1 MSQIKRLQTIDAD
14 TLQSTAYEPVSF
26 VVDDLLPQ
34 GLHLLAGAPK
44 IGKSWLAL
52 WLCLCAAQGKPLWT
66 FATRPCEVLYLCLED
81 SFQRIQSRL
90 FDLTEDAPPTL
101 HFAVMS
107 QQLHNGLVEQIEQF
121 LKEHPQTRLIV
132 IDTLQRIRTAGN
144 DANPYAS
151 DYRDIGVLK
160 ALADKHRIAI
170 LLVHHL
176 RKMNDDDP
184 MNMISGTTGLSGA
197 TDSNFVLRKSQ
208 RRENTATLYCT
219 GRDIPYRELALE
231 FDGEDHV
238 WKLLSDD
245 CEQTE
250 QPSERILFLLSELLR
265 QQPEISAPAKVLLE
279 KIDPAGTEG
288 LTPNSFSHR
297 IRKSVDALR
306 RNGITVSF
314 RKSNGDRLICLKRVD
329 GVDDLATGNI
339 VTIDPENPPCFAL
352 CAAVCAFRGWGGV
365 FTHQSPLKRALRRL
379 WAMCE
384 RSLRILFR
392 QRRNESYRGE
402 FFLLTMPCFGACSPL
417 FTRSIKA
424 QDKGP
429 QSQAPAARP
438 QSPAVRGFS
447 EKRQPPSVW
456 RFYRTIAVGHSAK
469 SRVCRALRRF

>member
-170 LLVHHL
+170 LLIHHL

-231 FDGEDHV
+231 RNAENV
-238 WKLLSDD
+238 WELVSDSRTQLELLGG
-245 CEQTE
+245 
-250 QPSERILFLLSELLR
+250 RIVILLSELMRDRAEFIGTPTEL
-265 QQPEISAPAKVLLE
+265 SAQ
-279 KIDPAGTEG
+279 IDPAGSEG
-288 LTPNSFSHR
+288 ITPKKVSR
-297 IRKSVDALR
+297 LILQSVAALSKIGISAVVRRSNGKRLIELR
-306 RNGITVSF
+306 RAESDDAQGTQA
-314 RKSNGDRLICLKRVD
+314 VD
-329 GVDDLATGNI
+329 P
-339 VTIDPENPPCFAL
+339 IDPADVSGGENAPCFA
-352 CAAVCAFRGWGGV
+352 V
-365 FTHQSPLKRALRRL
+365 
-379 WAMCE
+379 
-384 RSLRILFR
+384 
-392 QRRNESYRGE
+392 
-402 FFLLTMPCFGACSPL
+402 
-417 FTRSIKA
+417 
-424 QDKGP
+424 
-429 QSQAPAARP
+429 
-438 QSPAVRGFS
+438 
-447 EKRQPPSVW
+447 
-456 RFYRTIAVGHSAK
+456 
-469 SRVCRALRRF
+469 

>member
-66 FATRPCEVLYLCLED
+66 FATHPCEALYLCLED

-170 LLVHHL
+170 LLIHHL

-245 CEQTE
+245 CEQKK
-250 QPSERILFLLSELLR
+250 QPNERILFLLSELLR
-265 QQPEISAPAKVLLE
+265 RQPEISAPAKVLLE
-279 KIDPAGTEG
+279 KIDPAGMEG

-297 IRKSVDALR
+297 IRKSVDTLR

-329 GVDDLATGNI
+329 GVDDPAAENI
-339 VTIDPENPPCFAL
+339 VTIDPENPPCF
-352 CAAVCAFRGWGGV
+352 GV
-365 FTHQSPLKRALRRL
+365 
-379 WAMCE
+379 
-384 RSLRILFR
+384 
-392 QRRNESYRGE
+392 
-402 FFLLTMPCFGACSPL
+402 
-417 FTRSIKA
+417 
-424 QDKGP
+424 
-429 QSQAPAARP
+429 
-438 QSPAVRGFS
+438 
-447 EKRQPPSVW
+447 
-456 RFYRTIAVGHSAK
+456 
-469 SRVCRALRRF
+469 

>member
-1 MSQIKRLQTIDAD
+1 MKKENRLLTIDGETLMSQPLTP
-14 TLQSTAYEPVSF
+14 LNF
-26 VVDDLLPQ
+26 VVDTLLSQ
-34 GLHLLAGAPK
+34 GLHILAGSPK
-44 IGKSWLAL
+44 VGKSWLAL

-121 LKEHPQTRLIV
+121 LKEHPQTKLIV
-132 IDTLQRIRTAGN
+132 IDTLQ
-144 DANPYAS
+144 
-151 DYRDIGVLK
+151 
-160 ALADKHRIAI
+160 RIAI

-197 TDSNFVLRKSQ
+197 TDSNFVLRKSK

-245 CEQTE
+245 CEQKE
-250 QPSERILFLLSELLR
+250 QPNERILFLLSELLR
-265 QQPEISAPAKVLLE
+265 RQPEISAPAKVLLE
-279 KIDPAGTEG
+279 KIDPVGAEG

-329 GVDDLATGNI
+329 GVDDPAAENI
-339 VTIDPENPPCFAL
+339 VTIDPENPSCFAL
-352 CAAVCAFRGWGGV
+352 
-365 FTHQSPLKRALRRL
+365 
-379 WAMCE
+379 
-384 RSLRILFR
+384 
-392 QRRNESYRGE
+392 
-402 FFLLTMPCFGACSPL
+402 
-417 FTRSIKA
+417 
-424 QDKGP
+424 
-429 QSQAPAARP
+429 
-438 QSPAVRGFS
+438 
-447 EKRQPPSVW
+447 
-456 RFYRTIAVGHSAK
+456 
-469 SRVCRALRRF
+469 

>member
-26 VVDDLLPQ
+26 VIDDLLPQ

-101 HFAVMS
+101 
-107 QQLHNGLVEQIEQF
+107 
-121 LKEHPQTRLIV
+121 
-132 IDTLQRIRTAGN
+132 
-144 DANPYAS
+144 
-151 DYRDIGVLK
+151 
-160 ALADKHRIAI
+160 
-170 LLVHHL
+170 
-176 RKMNDDDP
+176 
-184 MNMISGTTGLSGA
+184 
-197 TDSNFVLRKSQ
+197 
-208 RRENTATLYCT
+208 YCT

-231 FDGEDHV
+231 FDSEGHV

-265 QQPEISAPAKVLLE
+265 RQPEISAPAKVLLE
-279 KIDPAGTEG
+279 KIDPAGAEG

-314 RKSNGDRLICLKRVD
+314 RKSNGDRLVCLKRAD
-329 GVDDLATGNI
+329 GVDDPAAENI
-339 VTIDPENPPCFAL
+339 VTTGPENPPCF
-352 CAAVCAFRGWGGV
+352 GV
-365 FTHQSPLKRALRRL
+365 
-379 WAMCE
+379 
-384 RSLRILFR
+384 
-392 QRRNESYRGE
+392 
-402 FFLLTMPCFGACSPL
+402 
-417 FTRSIKA
+417 
-424 QDKGP
+424 
-429 QSQAPAARP
+429 
-438 QSPAVRGFS
+438 
-447 EKRQPPSVW
+447 
-456 RFYRTIAVGHSAK
+456 
-469 SRVCRALRRF
+469 